1 MRTRRS
7 RIYNPLDSVAGCH
20 VKVTCGMINLFFMVR
35 DRIEN
40 SIPTINGARTR
51 IDQMEKCG
59 FYTHWKTDL
68 QLRPSIYEPG

>member
-1 MRTRRS
+1 
-7 RIYNPLDSVAGCH
+7 
-20 VKVTCGMINLFFMVR
+20 MINLFFMVR